1 MPIRRRV
8 ALGLGVAAAALM
20 LGLLTNAATKG
31 ALDSAAEMQ
40 RLATAYPDQVVRV
53 TNDTVVMK
61 SGVTIPFGETHSS
74 EPYEERLAHA
84 SLRDQMS
91 MLYPAGAHYATPVG
105 DNDPGRLRHI
115 AFFKA
120 MYGASETEVRRRLVP
135 VRWLE
140 REALLMTSVN
150 GVDKALARVSATLMR
165 LPPGRLA
172 CADPSAGTFT
182 YRIVAG
188 TNYLSAHSFGI
199 AIDLN
204 LTCSDYW
211 YWDQQR
217 SGNGALSYKNR
228 MPLEI
233 VEAFEHEGFIWGGK
247 WAHYDTM
254 HFEYRPELLVR
265 QADNKG

>member
-1 MPIRRRV
+1 MKPTISRGAASAAGIAV
-8 ALGLGVAAAALM
+8 AFALGLSADAGQRPSAD
-20 LGLLTNAATKG
+20 NAAG
-31 ALDSAAEMQ
+31 LQWLM
-40 RLATAYPDQVVRV
+40 RAYPEQIMRV
-53 TNDTVVMK
+53 ENDGVTMK
-61 SGVTIPFGETHSS
+61 SGATIPFGAARGA

-91 MLYPAGAHYATPVG
+91 LPYPAGAHYATPSG
-105 DNDPGRLRHI
+105 DNDPGRLRDI
-115 AFFKA
+115 PFFQA
-120 MYGASETEVRRRLVP
+120 MYGASEAEVRRHLVP
-135 VRWLE
+135 VRWLG

-150 GVDKALARVSATLMR
+150 GVDKALTRVSAALLR
-165 LPPGRLA
+165 LPPKSLS
-172 CADPSAGTFT
+172 CATPSAGTFT

-204 LTCSDYW
+204 LACSDYW

-217 SGNGALSYKNR
+217 SSGGAFAYKNS

-254 HFEYRPELLVR
+254 HFEYRPELLPGR
-265 QADNKG
+265 